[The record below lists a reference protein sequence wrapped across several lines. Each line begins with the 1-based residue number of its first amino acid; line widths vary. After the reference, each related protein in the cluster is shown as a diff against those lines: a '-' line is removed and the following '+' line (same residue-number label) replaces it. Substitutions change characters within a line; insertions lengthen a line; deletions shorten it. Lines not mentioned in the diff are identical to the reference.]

1 MKRGQGFMA
10 LEEYVRKR
18 QFEKTPEPRGH
29 AQAGRAAEG
38 AAPHFYVQRHD
49 ATRLHYDF
57 RLEIAGVLVS
67 WAVPKGP
74 SLEPLAKHLAA
85 KVEDHPFEYG
95 EFEGNIP
102 AGNYGAGS
110 VMLWDSG
117 TWELLGDLPV
127 EQQLARGDL
136 KFRLHGEKLKGE
148 FALVLMK
155 NRGKGNEWLLIKKR
169 DADAVEG
176 WDIEQYAWSVLSGR
190 TQQEIAQ
197 GLPARKTK
205 RKTAGDPQRE
215 WKSKPAARPAKT
227 VVKAAPPGKSK
238 AAVDPSALPG
248 AVKAAMPTAITP
260 MKAAL
265 SDTPPRG
272 DEWLFEIK
280 WDGVRAICFIDHES
294 IRLVSRTGHSCEKQ
308 YPELT
313 VIPHYIAGSQAI
325 LDGEIAALDDKGVA
339 RFELIQPRIAQSDA
353 NAVSH
358 MARSR
363 PVVYFAFDLLYLNG
377 YDLRQVPLA
386 QRKLLLESIL
396 KPTGVLRY
404 SEHFAGAGE
413 QMMHA
418 ARETGVEG
426 LMAKRAD
433 SRYES
438 RRSSD
443 WIKLKIV
450 QRQEFVICGFTAGE
464 RDHFGALVLGV
475 YDKGKL
481 TWAGNVGTGFDQ
493 KALAFLR
500 RELDPLTAKHSP
512 FSDSPKVGKDV
523 TWVKPELVAEVK
535 FANWTGEGRL
545 RAPVYLGLRTDVNP
559 RDCVRERAEQA
570 EQAASPS
577 REALLPDAS
586 NEVTLTIDA
595 HPLKFTNLNKVFYP
609 AEGIVK
615 RDLLNYYDAIA
626 DLILP
631 HLKDRPLSLKRYP
644 NGIEQQFFFQKD
656 APLTFA
662 PWLRAEEIYSDHG
675 SDSNGA
681 PIRYVFAEDRASLL
695 YLVNLGC
702 IDHNPWMSHS
712 PTLDNPDFVL
722 IDLDPQDCPFDLI
735 VEAALLVR
743 DRLQAIG
750 LKGYPKTTGGDGMHV
765 YIPLEPVYSYE
776 ESRTFAE
783 ILAHLV
789 QRDRPELFTAPR
801 AVSKRQKGRVYF
813 DWIQNGKSKT
823 IAAPYVLRA
832 YPGAPVA
839 TPLDWSEVKPGLTP
853 QQFNIHNAPERF
865 AQKGD
870 LFAGVL
876 HDLQRI
882 EEPLQELEKLLR
894 RPATSP
900 EGYTGRATASRGKT
914 TGSPRS

>member
-1 MKRGQGFMA
+1 MA

-18 QFEKTPEPRGH
+18 KFENTPEP
-29 AQAGRAAEG
+29 APSAKVDQAVSPGT
-38 AAPHFYVQRHD
+38 PHRFYIQRHD

-57 RLEIAGVLVS
+57 RLEIGGVLVS

-74 SLEPLAKHLAA
+74 SLEPLSKFLAA
-85 KVEDHPFEYG
+85 KVEDHPLEYG

-110 VMLWDSG
+110 VMLWDRG
-117 TWELLGDLPV
+117 TWELLGDAPV
-127 EQQLARGDL
+127 NEQLARGDL
-136 KFRLHGEKLKGE
+136 KFRLHGDKLHGE
-148 FALVLMK
+148 FAMIHMK

-169 DADAVEG
+169 DADAVPG
-176 WDIEQYAWSVLSGR
+176 WDIEQFAWSVLSGR

-205 RKTAGDPQRE
+205 QNTAGDPQRE
-215 WKSKPAARPAKT
+215 WHSRPAARPAA
-227 VVKAAPPGKSK
+227 VARKAALPGKTKSGVNPASLK
-238 AAVDPSALPG
+238 G
-248 AVKAAMPTAITP
+248 AVKAAMPDAITP

-265 SDTPPRG
+265 AKTPPRG
-272 DEWLFEIK
+272 DEWLIEVK
-280 WDGVRAICFIDHES
+280 WDGVRAICFIENET

-308 YPELT
+308 YPELS
-313 VIPHYIAGSQAI
+313 VIPHYIGAAQAI
-325 LDGEIAALDDKGVA
+325 LDGEIAALDDKGAA

-353 NAVSH
+353 NAISH

-377 YDLRQVPLA
+377 YDLRQVPLIE
-386 QRKLLLESIL
+386 RKKLLESIL
-396 KPTGVLRY
+396 TPTGVLRY
-404 SEHFAGAGE
+404 SEHFPGAGDAMLE
-413 QMMHA
+413 A
-418 ARETGVEG
+418 ARETGIEG
-426 LMAKRAD
+426 LMAKRAN
-433 SRYES
+433 SCYES

-443 WIKLKIV
+443 WIKIKIV
-450 QRQEFVICGFTAGE
+450 ERQEFVICGFTAGE
-464 RDHFGALVLGV
+464 RDHFGALVLGI
-475 YDKGKL
+475 YDNGKL

-500 RELDPLTAKHSP
+500 QKLDPLATPRSP
-512 FSDSPKVGKDV
+512 FPDAPKVGKDV

-545 RAPVYLGLRTDVNP
+545 RAPVYLGLRADVSP
-559 RDCVRERAEQA
+559 RDCVREVVGQA
-570 EQAASPS
+570 SGLS
-577 REALLPDAS
+577 RQPLLIPGQE
-586 NEVTLTIDA
+586 EVTLTIDK

-615 RDLLNYYDAIA
+615 RDLLNYYDAVA
-626 DLILP
+626 GLILP

-644 NGIEQQFFFQKD
+644 NGIQQQFFFQKD

-662 PWLRAEEIYSDHG
+662 PWLRAEEIYSDH
-675 SDSNGA
+675 NEA

-702 IDHNPWMSHS
+702 IDHNPWMSRS

-722 IDLDPQDCPFDLI
+722 IDLDPQDCPYDLI

-743 DRLQAIG
+743 QKLDAIG
-750 LKGYPKTTGGDGMHV
+750 LEGYPKTTGGDGMHI
-765 YIPLEPVYSYE
+765 YIPLEPIYSYD

-783 ILAHLV
+783 ILAHMV
-789 QRDRPELFTAPR
+789 QHDRPELFTSPR

-813 DWIQNGKSKT
+813 DWMQNGKTKT

-832 YPGAPVA
+832 YAGAPVA
-839 TPLDWSEVKPGLTP
+839 TPLDWNEVQPGLTP
-853 QQFNIHNAPERF
+853 GQFNIYNAPDRF

-876 HDLQRI
+876 SKLQRL
-882 EEPLQELEKLLR
+882 EEPLQKLEKLFR
-894 RPATSP
+894 
-900 EGYTGRATASRGKT
+900 GR
-914 TGSPRS
+914 

>member
-1 MKRGQGFMA
+1 MA

-18 QFEKTPEPRGH
+18 KFEKTPEPPPQT
-29 AQAGRAAEG
+29 QAGRTAAG
-38 AAPHFYVQRHD
+38 AAPRFYVQRHD

-57 RLEIAGVLVS
+57 RLEIGGVLVS

-74 SLEPLAKHLAA
+74 SLEPLSKFLAA
-85 KVEDHPFEYG
+85 KVEDHPLEYG

-110 VMLWDSG
+110 VMLWDRG
-117 TWELLGDLPV
+117 TWELLGDAPV
-127 EQQLARGDL
+127 EEQLARGDL
-136 KFRLHGEKLKGE
+136 KFRLHGAKLKGE
-148 FALVLMK
+148 FAIVHMK

-169 DADAVEG
+169 DADAVPG
-176 WDIEQYAWSVLSGR
+176 WDIEQFAWSVLSGR

-205 RKTAGDPQRE
+205 QASAGDPQRE
-215 WKSKPAARPAKT
+215 WKSRPARHASTPAA
-227 VVKAAPPGKSK
+227 KAAPPAKTK
-238 AAVDPSALPG
+238 PAANPASLKG

-265 SDTPPRG
+265 AETPPRG
-272 DEWLFEIK
+272 DEWLFEVK
-280 WDGVRAICFIDHES
+280 WDGVRAICFIEQES
-294 IRLVSRTGHSCEKQ
+294 VRLVSRTGHSCEKQ
-308 YPELT
+308 YPELS
-313 VIPHYIAGSQAI
+313 VIPHYLAASQAI
-325 LDGEIAALDDKGVA
+325 LDGEIAALDEKGAA

-377 YDLRQVPLA
+377 YDLRQVALIE
-386 QRKLLLESIL
+386 RKQLLESIL
-396 KPTGVLRY
+396 TPTAVLRY
-404 SEHFAGAGE
+404 SEHFPGAGDAML
-413 QMMHA
+413 QA
-418 ARETGVEG
+418 ARETGIEG
-426 LMAKRAD
+426 LVAKRAN

-438 RRSSD
+438 RRSSE
-443 WIKLKIV
+443 WIKIKIV
-450 QRQEFVICGFTAGE
+450 ERQEFAICGFTAGE
-464 RDHFGALVLGV
+464 RDHFGALVLGL
-475 YDKGKL
+475 YDNGKL

-493 KALAFLR
+493 KTLAMLR
-500 RELDPLTAKHSP
+500 EKLDPLTTPHSP
-512 FSDSPKVGKDV
+512 FPDSPKVGKDV

-545 RAPVYLGLRTDVNP
+545 RAPVYLGLRPDVNP
-559 RDCVRERAEQA
+559 RDCVRETAGPPS
-570 EQAASPS
+570 SPS
-577 REALLPDAS
+577 KEPLLAPTT
-586 NEVTLTIDA
+586 NEVTLTIDR

-615 RDLLNYYDAIA
+615 RDLLNYYDAVA
-626 DLILP
+626 SLILP

-662 PWLRAEEIYSDHG
+662 PWLRTEEIYSDH
-675 SDSNGA
+675 NEA

-702 IDHNPWMSHS
+702 IDHNPWMSRA

-722 IDLDPQDCPFDLI
+722 IDLDPQDCPYDMI
-735 VEAALLVR
+735 VDAALLVR
-743 DRLQAIG
+743 EKLDAIG
-750 LKGYPKTTGGDGMHV
+750 LQGYPKTTGGDGMHI

-813 DWIQNGKSKT
+813 DWVQNGKSKT

-839 TPLDWSEVKPGLTP
+839 TPLAWSEVQPGLTP
-853 QQFNIHNAPERF
+853 GQFNIYNAPERF
-865 AQKGD
+865 AKTGD

-876 HDLQRI
+876 KNPQRL
-882 EEPLQELEKLLR
+882 EEPLQKLEKLLR
-894 RPATSP
+894 GHA
-900 EGYTGRATASRGKT
+900 AKH
-914 TGSPRS
+914 

>member
-1 MKRGQGFMA
+1 MEEEQGFMP

-18 QFEKTPEPRGH
+18 KFEKTPEPPPKV
-29 AQAGRAAEG
+29 AADKAPAGT
-38 AAPHFYVQRHD
+38 APRFYVQRHD

-57 RLEIAGVLVS
+57 RLEIGGVLVS

-74 SLEPLAKHLAA
+74 SLEPLSKFLAA
-85 KVEDHPFEYG
+85 KVEDHPLEYG

-110 VMLWDSG
+110 VMLWDRG
-117 TWELLGDLPV
+117 TWELLGDAPV
-127 EQQLARGDL
+127 EEQLARGDL

-148 FALVLMK
+148 FAMVLMK

-169 DADAVEG
+169 DADAVPG

-205 RKTAGDPQRE
+205 QETAGDPERE
-215 WKSKPAARPAKT
+215 WKSRPAKHPSKT
-227 VVKAAPPGKSK
+227 AAKHSKPGT
-238 AAVDPSALPG
+238 SASGPAINPASLKG
-248 AVKAAMPTAITP
+248 AVKAAMPSAIAP

-265 SDTPPRG
+265 ADTPPHG
-272 DEWLFEIK
+272 DEWLFEVK
-280 WDGVRAICFIDHES
+280 WDGVRAICFIEQEAV
-294 IRLVSRTGHSCEKQ
+294 RLVSRTGHSCEKQ
-308 YPELT
+308 YPELS
-313 VIPHYIAGSQAI
+313 VIPHFISASQAI
-325 LDGEIAALDDKGVA
+325 LDGEIAALDEKGAA
-339 RFELIQPRIAQSDA
+339 RFELIQPRIAQSDP

-377 YDLRQVPLA
+377 YDLRQVALIE
-386 QRKLLLESIL
+386 RKRLLESIL
-396 KPTGVLRY
+396 TPTAVLRY
-404 SEHFAGAGE
+404 SEHFPGAGDAMLE
-413 QMMHA
+413 A
-418 ARETGVEG
+418 AQETGIEG
-426 LMAKRAD
+426 LMAKRAN

-438 RRSSD
+438 RRSNE
-443 WIKLKIV
+443 WIKIKIV
-450 QRQEFVICGFTAGE
+450 ERQEFVVCGFTAGE
-464 RDHFGALVLGV
+464 RDHFGALVLGL
-475 YDKGKL
+475 YDNGKL
-481 TWAGNVGTGFDQ
+481 VWAGNVGTGFDQ

-500 RELDPLTAKHSP
+500 QKLDPLIAPHSP
-512 FSDSPKVGKDV
+512 FPDAAKVGKDV
-523 TWVKPELVAEVK
+523 TWVRPEVVAEVK

-545 RAPVYLGLRTDVNP
+545 RAPVYLGLRPDVNP
-559 RDCVRERAEQA
+559 GDCVRERAEQPPKRPK
-570 EQAASPS
+570 EQ
-577 REALLPDAS
+577 LLSDAS
-586 NEVTLTIDA
+586 NEVTITIDR

-615 RDLLNYYDAIA
+615 RDLLNYYDAVA
-626 DLILP
+626 PLILP

-662 PWLRAEEIYSDHG
+662 PWLRAEEIHSDH
-675 SDSNGA
+675 NEA
-681 PIRYVFAEDRASLL
+681 PIRYVFSQDRASLL

-702 IDHNPWMSHS
+702 IDHNPWMSRS

-722 IDLDPQDCPFDLI
+722 IDLDPQDCPYDMI

-743 DRLQAIG
+743 EKLEAIG
-750 LKGYPKTTGGDGMHV
+750 LKGYPKTTGGDGMHI

-789 QRDRPELFTAPR
+789 QRDRPELFTTPR

-813 DWIQNGKSKT
+813 DWVQNGKTKT

-839 TPLDWSEVKPGLTP
+839 TPLAWNEVQPGLTP
-853 QQFNIHNAPERF
+853 VQFNIYNAPERF
-865 AQKGD
+865 AKLGD

-876 HDLQRI
+876 KNLQRL
-882 EEPLQELEKLLR
+882 EQPLQKLEKLW
-894 RPATSP
+894 RPQ
-900 EGYTGRATASRGKT
+900 
-914 TGSPRS
+914 

>member
-1 MKRGQGFMA
+1 MEEGQGFMA
-10 LEEYVRKR
+10 LEEYARKR
-18 QFEKTPEPRGH
+18 KFEKTPEP
-29 AQAGRAAEG
+29 APKIEASKAAGG
-38 AAPHFYVQRHD
+38 AAPSFYVQRHD

-57 RLEIAGVLVS
+57 RLEAGGVLVS

-85 KVEDHPFEYG
+85 KVEDHPLEYG

-110 VMLWDSG
+110 VMLWDRG
-117 TWELLGDLPV
+117 TWELLGDAPV
-127 EQQLARGDL
+127 GEQLVRGDL

-169 DADAVEG
+169 DADALPG
-176 WDIEQYAWSVLSGR
+176 WDVEQFAWSVLSGR

-205 RKTAGDPQRE
+205 QETAGNPQRE
-215 WKSKPAARPAKT
+215 WKSRPAERPAK
-227 VVKAAPPGKSK
+227 VAAKSAPPAKKKTGI
-238 AAVDPSALPG
+238 DPASLKG
-248 AVKAAMPTAITP
+248 AVKAAMPASITP

-265 SDTPPRG
+265 ADAPPRG
-272 DEWLFEIK
+272 DEWLFEVK
-280 WDGVRAICFIDHES
+280 WDGVRAICFIADEAV
-294 IRLVSRTGHSCEKQ
+294 RLVSRTGHSCEKQ
-308 YPELT
+308 YPELS
-313 VIPHYIAGSQAI
+313 VIPHYIAAKEAI
-325 LDGEIAALDDKGVA
+325 LDGEIAALDEKGVA
-339 RFELIQPRIAQSDA
+339 HFELIQSRIAQSDP
-353 NAVSH
+353 NSVSH

-377 YDLRQVPLA
+377 YDLRQAALVE
-386 QRKLLLESIL
+386 RKQLLESIVS
-396 KPTGVLRY
+396 PTSVLRY
-404 SEHFAGAGE
+404 SEHFPGAGDAML
-413 QMMHA
+413 QA

-426 LMAKRAD
+426 LMAKRAQ

-438 RRSSD
+438 RRSSE

-475 YDKGKL
+475 YDGGKL
-481 TWAGNVGTGFDQ
+481 AWAGNVGTGFDQ

-500 RELDPLTAKHSP
+500 QKLDPLATPHSP
-512 FSDSPKVGKDV
+512 FPDAPKVGKDV

-545 RAPVYLGLRTDVNP
+545 RAPVYLGLRPDVSP
-559 RDCVRERAEQA
+559 ADCIREQVGQA
-570 EQAASPS
+570 SGLSKA
-577 REALLPDAS
+577 ALLNDAT
-586 NEVTLTIDA
+586 NEVTLTIDN

-615 RDLLNYYDAIA
+615 RDLLNYYDAVA
-626 DLILP
+626 SLILP

-644 NGIEQQFFFQKD
+644 NGITQQFFFQKD

-662 PWLRAEEIYSDHG
+662 PWLRAEEIYSDH
-675 SDSNGA
+675 NEA
-681 PIRYVFAEDRASLL
+681 PIRYVFAQDRASLL

-702 IDHNPWMSHS
+702 IDHNPWMSRS

-722 IDLDPQDCPFDLI
+722 VDLDPQDCPYDMI

-743 DRLQAIG
+743 EKLDAIG
-750 LKGYPKTTGGDGMHV
+750 LKGYPKTTGGDGMHI
-765 YIPLEPVYSYE
+765 YIPLEPIYSYE

-783 ILAHLV
+783 LLAHLV
-789 QRDRPELFTAPR
+789 QRERPELFTTPR
-801 AVSKRQKGRVYF
+801 AVSKRQKDRVYF
-813 DWIQNGKSKT
+813 DWMQNGKTKT

-839 TPLDWSEVKPGLTP
+839 TPLAWSEVQPGLTP
-853 QQFNIHNAPERF
+853 GQFNIYNAPERF

-876 HDLQRI
+876 KDLQRL
-882 EEPLQELEKLLR
+882 EEPLQKLEQLFHA
-894 RPATSP
+894 PAAKK
-900 EGYTGRATASRGKT
+900 R
-914 TGSPRS
+914 